1 MLALW
6 EDRLEALL
14 SRSGE
19 VPLTSEP
26 YTVFVTERQRAAR
39 GLASLR
45 HQPAVAWSPSC
56 PWDPVSLISETH
68 RDIDTHQALSSS
80 QGLSPEGH

>member
-26 YTVFVTERQRAAR
+26 YTVFVTE
-39 GLASLR
+39 
-45 HQPAVAWSPSC
+45 
-56 PWDPVSLISETH
+56 
-68 RDIDTHQALSSS
+68 
-80 QGLSPEGH
+80 